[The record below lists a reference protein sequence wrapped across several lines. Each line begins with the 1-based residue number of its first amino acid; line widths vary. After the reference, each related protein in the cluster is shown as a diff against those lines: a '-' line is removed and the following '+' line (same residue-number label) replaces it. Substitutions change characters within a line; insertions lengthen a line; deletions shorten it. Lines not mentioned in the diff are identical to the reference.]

1 LGSAA
6 ILSSALTSCSAPNK
20 SAQSASSADSQSQH
34 IDVRDNFDAST
45 LEQQFAA
52 VAKHISPCV
61 VAISATEGPVD
72 LDPTLASHDI
82 NADKLARL
90 LDTVDRTVG
99 TGFVIDSD
107 GFIVTNE
114 HVVAKAQQLWVTTDT
129 RKVYP
134 AIVVSSDARSDLAVL
149 KIPARGM
156 TAARYSQFPARRG
169 QWTLAVGNPYGLA
182 SAGEMAVSIGVVSAT
197 SRSLPRLSG
206 KEDRLYSDLIQTT
219 AQINPGNSGGPLFNL
234 AGDVIGINTAVIL
247 PQKQTNGI
255 GFAIPTD
262 THVRRVI
269 DDLKQGREI
278 VHGHLGVS
286 VSSATASQCTEA
298 GLGDNA
304 TGVRVEA
311 VEPGSP
317 AATKFQVGDIIAE
330 IDGVPV
336 RDSEEF
342 VRLIGLSRASD
353 PIDVVY
359 YRSGRMTANLRMRP
373 RVSQNVADSSR
384 VRWHGLLLGPIPQYW
399 DFAPTPRPESGVMVI
414 GVDSRNPVA
423 TGVRCGSV
431 ITAVGNTPVR
441 DLAEFRTLVAHL
453 PAAQCR
459 LHLAGASEAVV
470 SAD

>member
-1 LGSAA
+1 MALSGAVASCNAPGKPAQSSASDSAA
-6 ILSSALTSCSAPNK
+6 GRV
-20 SAQSASSADSQSQH
+20 
-34 IDVRDNFDAST
+34 DVRDNFDAAA

-52 VAKHISPCV
+52 VAKRISPCV

-90 LDTVDRTVG
+90 LDSVDRTVG
-99 TGFVIDSD
+99 TGFVVDSD

-114 HVVAKAQQLWVTTDT
+114 HVIAKAQQLWVTTDT

-134 AIVVSSDARSDLAVL
+134 AIVVSSDVRSDLAVL

-156 TAARYSQFPARRG
+156 PVARFAKDPVRRG
-169 QWTLAVGNPYGLA
+169 EWTLAVGNPYGLA
-182 SAGEMAVSIGVVSAT
+182 SAGEMAVSVGVVSAT
-197 SRSLPRLSG
+197 ARSLPRLSG

-234 AGDVIGINTAVIL
+234 AGDVIGVNTAVIL

-262 THVRRVI
+262 AHVRRVI

-278 VHGHLGVS
+278 VHGYLGVA
-286 VSSATASQCTEA
+286 VSSASASQCADA

-304 TGVRVEA
+304 TGVRVEG

-317 AATKFQVGDIIAE
+317 AAQRLQVGDIIAE

-342 VRLIGLSRASD
+342 VRLIGLSRATD
-353 PIDVVY
+353 PIDIVY
-359 YRSGRMTANLRMRP
+359 YRSGRMTANVRMRP
-373 RVSQNVADSSR
+373 RASQSVADNSR

-399 DFAPTPRPESGVMVI
+399 DFAPAPRPESGVMVI
-414 GVDSRNPVA
+414 GVESRNPVT
-423 TGVRCGSV
+423 TGLRCGSV

-441 DLAEFRTLVAHL
+441 DLAEFRMIVSHL
-453 PAAQCR
+453 PASQCR

>member
-1 LGSAA
+1 V
-6 ILSSALTSCSAPNK
+6 
-20 SAQSASSADSQSQH
+20 
-34 IDVRDNFDAST
+34 DVRDNFDAPT
-45 LEQQFAA
+45 LEAQFAA
-52 VAKHISPCV
+52 VSKHISPCV

-72 LDPTLASHDI
+72 VDPTLSTHDI

-90 LDTVDRTVG
+90 LDSVDRTVG
-99 TGFVIDSD
+99 TGFVIDPD
-107 GFIVTNE
+107 GYIVTNE
-114 HVVAKAQQLWVTTDT
+114 HVVAKAQQLWVTTDA

-156 TAARYSQFPARRG
+156 MVARFSQFPARRG

-182 SAGEMAVSIGVVSAT
+182 AAGEMAVSVGVVSAT

-262 THVRRVI
+262 THVRRLI

-278 VHGHLGVS
+278 VHGYLGVS
-286 VSSATASQCTEA
+286 VTSATAGECADA

-304 TGVRVEA
+304 SGVRIEA
-311 VEPGSP
+311 VEPNSP
-317 AATKFQVGDIIAE
+317 AATARLKVGDIISE
-330 IDGVPV
+330 IDGVAL
-336 RDSEEF
+336 RDTEDF
-342 VRLIGLSRASD
+342 VRVVGLSPASD
-353 PIDVVY
+353 PLDLVFF
-359 YRSGRMTANLRMRP
+359 RSGRMNVKLKMRP
-373 RVSQNVADSSR
+373 RPGQGVADAQR
-384 VRWHGLLLGPIPQYW
+384 LRWHGLLLGPIPPYW
-399 DFAPTPRPESGVMVI
+399 DFGTAPRPASGVMII
-414 GVDSRNPVA
+414 GIDSRNPVLP
-423 TGVRCGSV
+423 GLRCGSV

-441 DLAEFRTLVAHL
+441 DVAEFQTVVAHL
-453 PAAQCR
+453 PATQCR
-459 LHLAGASEAVV
+459 IHLAGASEAVV